1 MAKTQALW
9 KGFYISFQS
18 LYTMKKIIFG
28 GKTTSINKNKEDD
41 PRIGFRG
48 EMYDYILILITILFV
63 FGFFLLQS
71 A

>member
-1 MAKTQALW
+1 ME
-9 KGFYISFQS
+9 
-18 LYTMKKIIFG
+18 KIIFG

-48 EMYDYILILITILFV
+48 EMYDYVIILITILFV